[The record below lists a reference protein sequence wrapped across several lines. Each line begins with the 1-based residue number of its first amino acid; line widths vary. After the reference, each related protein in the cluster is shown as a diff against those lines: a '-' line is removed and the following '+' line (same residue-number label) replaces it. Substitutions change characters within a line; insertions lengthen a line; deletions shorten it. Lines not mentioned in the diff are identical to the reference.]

1 MSGHISGY
9 HNGEGRED
17 ATGFEWVESRDVA
30 KYSRMHKT
38 DLTTINNLALK
49 NRIEMEKSWKTL
61 KTF

>member
-49 NRIEMEKSWKTL
+49 NRIEMEKS
-61 KTF
+61 